1 MHWVLRIR
9 EWADSQMTP
18 RLLIGKT
25 KTDLVGGVQNEY
37 EMPVEHATERTNSWF
52 YKQIPKFN
60 KEIWV
65 RIKSCFINIL

>member
-25 KTDLVGGVQNEY
+25 KTGLVGGVQNEY
-37 EMPVEHATERTNSWF
+37 EVPVENSRERTNSWF
-52 YKQIPKFN
+52 CKQIPKFN
-60 KEIWV
+60 KESWV
-65 RIKSCFINIL
+65 RIKSCFINML